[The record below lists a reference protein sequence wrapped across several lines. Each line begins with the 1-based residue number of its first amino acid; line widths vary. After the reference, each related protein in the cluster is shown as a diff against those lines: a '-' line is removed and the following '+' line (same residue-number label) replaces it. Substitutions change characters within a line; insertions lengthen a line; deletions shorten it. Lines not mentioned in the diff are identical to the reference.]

1 MPDPITLFATS
12 VRLCLGLLFVMSGAS
27 KLLRQSS
34 IRHVITQYRLLPHD
48 GVAPAALGLAIGE
61 ILAGSLLMLSFLAP
75 LAFPAIASAAALL
88 CLFSVA
94 VGSALLRGIVVPC
107 GCSLILNGHVVTW
120 ATFARNQALL
130 ALLLADRL
138 IQSGAVS

>member
-1 MPDPITLFATS
+1 MSDPIIFFATS
-12 VRLCLGLLFVMSGAS
+12 VRLCLGLLFVTSGAS

-34 IRHVITQYRLLPHD
+34 IRHVIAQYRLLPPD
-48 GVAPAALGLAIGE
+48 SVAPAALGLAIGE
-61 ILAGSLLMLSFLAP
+61 IGVGLLLMLSFLPA
-75 LAFPAIASAAALL
+75 LAAPAIVSAAALL
-88 CLFSVA
+88 CLFSAAVA
-94 VGSALLRGIVVPC
+94 SALLRGVVVPC

>member
-1 MPDPITLFATS
+1 MPDPIILFATS
-12 VRLCLGLLFVMSGAS
+12 IRLCLGLLFVMSGAS

-34 IRHVITQYRLLPHD
+34 IRHVIAQYRLLPRD

-61 ILAGSLLMLSFLAP
+61 IGVGLLLMLSFLP
-75 LAFPAIASAAALL
+75 LLALPAIVSAAMLL
-88 CLFSVA
+88 CLFSA
-94 VGSALLRGIVVPC
+94 AIASTLLRGIVVPC

-138 IQSGAVS
+138 IQQGAVS

>member
-1 MPDPITLFATS
+1 MPDPIILFATS
-12 VRLCLGLLFVMSGAS
+12 IRLSLGLVFVTSGAS

-34 IRHVITQYRLLPHD
+34 IRHVIAQYRLLPHD
-48 GVAPAALGLAIGE
+48 GVGPAALGLAIGE
-61 ILAGSLLMLSFLAP
+61 IGAGFLLVLSFLPP
-75 LAFPAIASAAALL
+75 LAAPAIVSAATLL
-88 CLFSVA
+88 CLFSA
-94 VGSALLRGIVVPC
+94 AIASALRRGIVVPC

-138 IQSGAVS
+138 IQSGAVW

>member
-1 MPDPITLFATS
+1 MPDPIILFATS
-12 VRLCLGLLFVMSGAS
+12 VRLCLGLLFVASGTS

-34 IRHVITQYRLLPHD
+34 IRHVIAQYRLLPPD
-48 GVAPAALGLAIGE
+48 GVAPAALGLATGE
-61 ILAGSLLMLSFLAP
+61 VLAGLLLMLSFLPA
-75 LAFPAIASAAALL
+75 LSVPAIVSAATLL
-88 CLFSVA
+88 CLFSA
-94 VGSALLRGIVVPC
+94 AIASALLRGIVVPC

-138 IQSGAVS
+138 TQPGALS

>member
-1 MPDPITLFATS
+1 MPDPTILFATS
-12 VRLCLGLLFVMSGAS
+12 IRLCLGLLFVMSGAS

-34 IRHVITQYRLLPHD
+34 IRHVIAQYRLLPRD

-61 ILAGSLLMLSFLAP
+61 IGVGLLLMLSFLAP
-75 LAFPAIASAAALL
+75 LATPAIVSAAMLL
-88 CLFSVA
+88 CLFSA
-94 VGSALLRGIVVPC
+94 AIASALLRGIVIPC
-107 GCSLILNGHVVTW
+107 GCSLVLNGHVVTW

-130 ALLLADRL
+130 ALLLAERL

>member
-1 MPDPITLFATS
+1 MPDPIILFATS
-12 VRLCLGLLFVMSGAS
+12 VRLSLGLLFVSAGAS

-34 IRHVITQYRLLPHD
+34 IRHVIAQYRLLPHD
-48 GVAPAALGLAIGE
+48 GVAPAALGLAVGE
-61 ILAGSLLMLSFLAP
+61 IGVGILLMLSFLPP
-75 LAFPAIASAAALL
+75 LAAPAIVSAAMLL
-88 CLFSVA
+88 CVFSA
-94 VGSALLRGIVVPC
+94 VIASALLRGIVVPC

-130 ALLLADRL
+130 TLLLADRL

>member
-1 MPDPITLFATS
+1 MPDPILLFATS
-12 VRLCLGLLFVMSGAS
+12 VRLCLGLVFVVAGAS

-34 IRHVITQYRLLPHD
+34 IRHVIAEYRLLPQE
-48 GVAPAALGLAIGE
+48 GIAPAAFGLAIGE
-61 ILAGSLLMLSFLAP
+61 IGIGLMLILSFLPP
-75 LAFPAIASAAALL
+75 LAVPAIVSAAALL
-88 CLFSVA
+88 SLLSVA
-94 VGSALLRGIVVPC
+94 VASALLRGIAVPC

>member
-1 MPDPITLFATS
+1 MPDPIILLATS
-12 VRLCLGLLFVMSGAS
+12 IRLCLGLLFVTAGAS
-27 KLLRQSS
+27 KLLRKSS
-34 IRHVITQYRLLPHD
+34 IRHVIAQYRLLPHD

-61 ILAGSLLMLSFLAP
+61 IGVGLLLMLSFLPP
-75 LAFPAIASAAALL
+75 LAAPAIVSAAMLL
-88 CLFSVA
+88 CVFSA
-94 VGSALLRGIVVPC
+94 AIASALLRGIAVPC